1 MEKAYNLIIVDDHS
15 LFRDAIKFVLT
26 QSDKIN
32 IIGEASNGYEFL
44 NMIRDVKPDLVL
56 MDIAMPVMDGIE
68 STAEA
73 IKRYPDLK
81 VIALSHYGEEPYY
94 YRMVEAGAMGFV
106 VKDSGSD
113 ELLKAIDT
121 VMNGESYFSNHV
133 LYNIIREQSEEKE
146 CTIAPSN
153 SVKLS
158 KRETE
163 VLDLICDGL
172 SNSEIAEKLG
182 VSRRT
187 VEGHRCSLISKTGA
201 KSTIQ
206 LVLYA
211 MKNRTLVN

>member
-32 IIGEASNGYEFL
+32 IIGEASNGNEFL